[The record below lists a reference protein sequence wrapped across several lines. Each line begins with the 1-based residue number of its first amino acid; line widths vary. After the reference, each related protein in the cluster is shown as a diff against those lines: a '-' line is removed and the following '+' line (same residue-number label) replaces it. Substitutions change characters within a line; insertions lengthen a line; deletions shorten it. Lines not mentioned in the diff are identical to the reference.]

1 MFSLDKEEDAVA
13 NSEEEVNLPQSS
25 EIRLVPAHHL
35 DPRILSLLKK
45 IDSART
51 ILHNITITIRKL
63 SAHSKLKSVYE
74 MLPDVFDEYLLL
86 IKYLKRETLI
96 SLLFVSPLPDSVEHW
111 QLPQRVF
118 LDLDIDLSDREL
130 TLKVTKFV
138 SLKES

>member
-1 MFSLDKEEDAVA
+1 
-13 NSEEEVNLPQSS
+13 
-25 EIRLVPAHHL
+25 L

-51 ILHNITITIRKL
+51 ILHNIRISIRKL